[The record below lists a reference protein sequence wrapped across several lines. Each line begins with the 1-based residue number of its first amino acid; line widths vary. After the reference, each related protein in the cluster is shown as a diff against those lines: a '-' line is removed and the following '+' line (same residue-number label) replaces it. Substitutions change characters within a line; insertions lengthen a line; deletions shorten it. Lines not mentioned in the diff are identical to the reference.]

1 MITRMIRMIRVTVGE
16 LLSRSARS
24 APAQKSPETA
34 LGAPAGSALC
44 AMCGGSSK
52 VPFFTAAWP
61 TAEFAGMAIEGNVKL
76 AYRSEFQEMDTA
88 EERIAVFTERVDKA
102 YERAKAINSA
112 EFYGIEDVIDPA
124 TSRDW
129 IVAGL
134 NGIPEPEPRTKK
146 KRPYIDTW

>member
-1 MITRMIRMIRVTVGE
+1 MCIRDR
-16 LLSRSARS
+16 
-24 APAQKSPETA
+24 
-34 LGAPAGSALC
+34 
-44 AMCGGSSK
+44 
-52 VPFFTAAWP
+52 
-61 TAEFAGMAIEGNVKL
+61 
-76 AYRSEFQEMDTA
+76 
-88 EERIAVFTERVDKA
+88 RIAVFTERVEKA

>member
-1 MITRMIRMIRVTVGE
+1 
-16 LLSRSARS
+16 
-24 APAQKSPETA
+24 
-34 LGAPAGSALC
+34 
-44 AMCGGSSK
+44 
-52 VPFFTAAWP
+52 
-61 TAEFAGMAIEGNVKL
+61 MAIEGNVKL

-88 EERIAVFTERVDKA
+88 EERIAVFTERVEKA